1 MSYYYEFVKKKDF
14 RLLLSDCSLGLELDE
29 LESIY
34 KDATQDELD
43 FLKIDL
49 STRDDNRMLSKN
61 FTEFYEINK
70 LF

>member
-1 MSYYYEFVKKKDF
+1 MIIREKKDF

-34 KDATQDELD
+34 KNATKNEMD

-49 STRDDNRMLSKN
+49 TTRDENRMLSKN
-61 FTEFYEINK
+61 FTEFYEIS
-70 LF
+70 